1 MTAKSPTQSFVLEP
15 YVGAGKVRFG
25 MRRSDVSALLGVPDV
40 VDLSGLGERNEYR
53 GALRVAF
60 QASDETVAELGFTPE
75 CDVFLRGVPLF
86 STDDPVAFLRGI
98 DARPQLLFGFLIFQA
113 LGLTI
118 TGFHDRDVSQRAVC
132 LFAKGRFDRFSA
144 DMTAYMP

>member
-60 QASDETVAELGFTPE
+60 QARPSPKSDAS
-75 CDVFLRGVPLF
+75 CDGGVGSVF
-86 STDDPVAFLRGI
+86 
-98 DARPQLLFGFLIFQA
+98 
-113 LGLTI
+113 
-118 TGFHDRDVSQRAVC
+118 
-132 LFAKGRFDRFSA
+132 
-144 DMTAYMP
+144 